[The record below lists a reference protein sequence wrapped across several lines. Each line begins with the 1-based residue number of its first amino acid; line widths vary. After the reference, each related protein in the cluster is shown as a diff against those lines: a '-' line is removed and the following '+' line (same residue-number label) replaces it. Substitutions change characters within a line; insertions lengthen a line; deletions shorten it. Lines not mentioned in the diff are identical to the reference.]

1 MQYEIV
7 EHIKKSVLDL
17 KLGIQSLQ
25 LKVEYRTDPLT
36 EAQIFSTLERYVEG
50 IIIRRPNIR
59 EFDIYE
65 SNIHCRGSWHRL
77 ITTTS
82 TKLQWEKIK
91 NLFPDKL
98 EDRQLVNGFIN
109 LSLSKADDQFLPILR
124 ILSGYGES
132 QIPIEKEPD
141 EIRKEFHG
149 AMENCFFCHIPTLWW
164 HMRSNTPVCPD
175 CANKRFISEL
185 PDRVM
190 KDYDPLNE

>member
-17 KLGIQSLQ
+17 KLGIQTLQ
-25 LKVEYRTDPLT
+25 LKVEYQTDPLT
-36 EAQIFSTLERYVEG
+36 EAQIFSTLERCVEG

-65 SNIHCRGSWHRL
+65 SNIHCRGTWHRL
-77 ITTTS
+77 VTTTS

-91 NLFPDKL
+91 NLFSDKL
-98 EDRQLVNGFIN
+98 EDRQLVNGYIN

-124 ILSGYGES
+124 ILSGYGEP
-132 QIPIEKEPD
+132 QIPIEQEPED
-141 EIRKEFHG
+141 FKNHFHG
-149 AMENCFFCHIPTLWW
+149 EIEDCFFCHIPTTWW
-164 HMRSNTPVCPD
+164 HNKSNTPVCPD

-185 PDRVM
+185 PDRIM
-190 KDYDPLNE
+190 KGYESDTE